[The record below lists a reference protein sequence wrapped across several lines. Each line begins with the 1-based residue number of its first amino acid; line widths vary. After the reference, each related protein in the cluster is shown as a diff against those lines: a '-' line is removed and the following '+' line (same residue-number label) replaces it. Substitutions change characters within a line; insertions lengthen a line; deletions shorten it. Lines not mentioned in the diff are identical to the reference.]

1 MSTTT
6 NKETLGFQSEVKQIL
21 HLMIHSLY
29 SNKEIFLRELISNAS
44 DAAEKLRFEALNNH
58 DLYEGKEELDI
69 RIEYDKDNRTL
80 KITDNGIGMS
90 RQEVIDNVG
99 TIARSGTKSFLQQLT
114 GDAAKDSQL
123 IGQFGVGFY
132 STFIIADEV
141 TLETRRAGLDASEG
155 VRWVSKGEGDY
166 TLETIHKPVRGTSV
180 TLMLKEGEDEFLD
193 GFTLRHIIKKYS
205 DHINL
210 PIMLPKET
218 LAEEEDASPGE
229 LETVNQAT
237 ALWTLPKNEV
247 SEEEYQNFYKMMAHD
262 FESPLAWT
270 HNRVEGKLD
279 YTYLLYIPSRAPFD
293 LYEVERQQGVKLYV
307 NRVFILEDKENLMP
321 RYLRFIR
328 GVFDSSDLPLNV
340 SREILQQNKAVDS
353 MRAGAVKKILTVLE
367 RMAENDVETY
377 QKFWDQFGRVMKE
390 GPSEDFSNKD
400 QIANLLRFAST
411 YNGEPA
417 QTVSLRDYISRM
429 QEGQETIYYITADS
443 FIAGK
448 NSPHL
453 EVFRKKGIEVLI
465 LSDSVDEWMTSHL
478 TEFEGHPISS
488 VARGELGLED
498 FESDSEKE
506 QKQKAEAELKD
517 VLTRIKEQLNEKVE
531 EVRFTSR
538 LTESPAC
545 LVVGEQDMSMNLERM
560 LKAAGHDVP
569 HVKPILEVNPTHP
582 IVKQLAEEQSEERFH
597 DWSMVLFEQALLSEG
612 GQLDD
617 PATFV
622 HRLNSLLFEM
632 VG

>member
-1 MSTTT
+1 MSPTT

-58 DLYEGKEELDI
+58 DLYEGEEGLEILID
-69 RIEYDKDNRTL
+69 YDKENRIL
-80 KITDNGIGMS
+80 RISDNGIGMS
-90 RQEVIDNVG
+90 RQEVIDNIG
-99 TIARSGTKSFLQQLT
+99 TIAKSGTKSFLEQLT

-132 STFIIADEV
+132 STFIVADEV
-141 TLETRRAGLDASEG
+141 TLETRRAGLPASEG
-155 VRWVSKGEGDY
+155 VRWVSKGEGEY
-166 TLETIHKPVRGTSV
+166 TLEAIDKPVRGTCV
-180 TLMLKEGEDEFLD
+180 TVSLKEGEEEFLD
-193 GFTLRHIIKKYS
+193 GLTLRHIIKKYS

-210 PIMLPKET
+210 PIRLPKES
-218 LAEEEDASPGE
+218 LSEEEETTEGE
-229 LETVNQAT
+229 LETVNQAN
-237 ALWTLPKNEV
+237 ALWTLPK
-247 SEEEYQNFYKMMAHD
+247 SDISDEEYQNFYKMMAHD
-262 FESPLAWT
+262 FEAPLAWT
-270 HNRVEGKLD
+270 HNRVEGKLE

-307 NRVFILEDKENLMP
+307 NRVFILEDKEHLMP
-321 RYLRFIR
+321 RYLRFVR

-340 SREILQQNKAVDS
+340 SREILQQNKAVDT
-353 MRAGAVKKILTVLE
+353 MRAGAVKKILSVLE
-367 RMAENDVETY
+367 RMAENDADTY
-377 QKFWDQFGRVMKE
+377 QKFWDQFGKVIKE
-390 GPSEDFSNKD
+390 GPSEDFSNKE

-411 YNGEPA
+411 HNDGPA
-417 QTVSLRDYISRM
+417 QTVSLKDYLSRM
-429 QEGQETIYYITADS
+429 QEGQEAIYYITSDS

-478 TEFEGHPISS
+478 TEFDGHSISS
-488 VARGELGLED
+488 VARGELGLENL
-498 FESDSEKE
+498 ESDSEKE
-506 QKQKAEAELKD
+506 QKEKAEEELKD
-517 VLTRIKEQLNEKVE
+517 VLTRIKDQLQEKVE

-538 LTESPAC
+538 LTQSPAC
-545 LVVGEQDMSMNLERM
+545 LVVGERDMSMNLERM

-569 HVKPILEVNPTHP
+569 HVKPVLEVNPTHP
-582 IVKQLAEEQSEERFH
+582 MVKQLADEQSEERFH
-597 DWSMVLFEQALLSEG
+597 DWSLVLFEQALLSEG
-612 GQLDD
+612 GQLED

-622 HRLNSLLFEM
+622 HRLNSLLFQM
-632 VG
+632 VS